1 MMYENLIIK
10 KLLQVTRH
18 PFLIFID
25 RVEEKTDN
33 SMETLRLLSVEG
45 DVTAGRISEYLD
57 IKPSSV
63 TQIIKKLEDI
73 EVIEKIKSKED
84 ARVTLVRLTEKGKDS
99 LKDRSETSSTLKIE
113 LFKDFSNEDLE
124 KFNDYLEKLFE
135 NISSE
140 EFIDKLNKTFEG
152 DNRWRKFDKIS
163 AQFSRARE
171 KMMEHGSF
179 EEFDFFNRFGPGGDF
194 KGRGRR

>member
-33 SMETLRLLSVEG
+33 SMETLQLLSVEG

-99 LKDRSETSSTLKIE
+99 LKDRSETSSTLKTE

-171 KMMEHGSF
+171 KMMEHSSF

>member
-1 MMYENLIIK
+1 MYENLIIK

-18 PFLIFID
+18 PFLIFIN

-99 LKDRSETSSTLKIE
+99 LKDRSETSSTLKTE

-179 EEFDFFNRFGPGGDF
+179 EEFDFFNRFGPGVDF

>member
-99 LKDRSETSSTLKIE
+99 LKDRSETSSTLKTE

-179 EEFDFFNRFGPGGDF
+179 EEFDFFNRFGPGVDF

>member
-1 MMYENLIIK
+1 MYENLIIK

-99 LKDRSETSSTLKIE
+99 LKDRSETSSTLKTE

-179 EEFDFFNRFGPGGDF
+179 EEFDFFNRFAPGGDF

>member
-84 ARVTLVRLTEKGKDS
+84 ARVTLVRLTEKGKYS
-99 LKDRSETSSTLKIE
+99 LKDRSETSSTLKTE

-179 EEFDFFNRFGPGGDF
+179 EEFDFFNRFGPGVDF

>member
-1 MMYENLIIK
+1 MYENLIIK

-99 LKDRSETSSTLKIE
+99 LKDRSETSSTLKTE

-179 EEFDFFNRFGPGGDF
+179 EEFDFFNRFGPGVDF